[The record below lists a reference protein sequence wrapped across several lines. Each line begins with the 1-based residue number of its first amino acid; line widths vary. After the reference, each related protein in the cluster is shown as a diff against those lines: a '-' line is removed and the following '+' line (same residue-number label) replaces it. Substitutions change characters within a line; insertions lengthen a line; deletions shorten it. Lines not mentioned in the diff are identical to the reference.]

1 MIFNSKQLE
10 RLENI
15 HDSSGIFEDEV
26 GEQSNQEMGEAAM
39 EWRSGLI
46 EEAAESVKRAKT
58 RPVDP
63 GMTYEINSLLFDRE
77 ARRFGRVQRSVP
89 GNLKIAYLTGGER
102 EYGNL
107 DLDGYLVEYGPQKP
121 VSELAAQLGQ
131 NPVDVMLQLDRLG
144 IQPVEETDALED
156 GAESQDAQ
164 EPSAF
169 PRTGEGMPVEDE
181 FSQEGASAQDEDSDG
196 FDLPSGVDGEATS
209 DGNALAQKRGRRK
222 TQEAQ
227 PRAKAGRKKA
237 ASKAKTGKKSRSIKP
252 PPLTAGPSNPIDDP
266 NGYIRKNYLTMSN
279 REMARVTG
287 LSEHTIRRKL
297 GEWGLKR
304 KK

>member
-15 HDSSGIFEDEV
+15 HDSSGIFEDDAS
-26 GEQSNQEMGEAAM
+26 EQNTQEISEAAM
-39 EWRSGLI
+39 EWRSALI

-63 GMTYEINSLLFDRE
+63 NITYEINSLLFDRE
-77 ARRFGRVQRSVP
+77 TRRFGRVQRSVP
-89 GNLKIAYLTGGER
+89 GSLKIGYLTGGER

-107 DLDGYLVEYGPQKP
+107 DIELYLTEFGAQKAL
-121 VSELAAQLGQ
+121 SELAGQLGLA
-131 NPVDVMLQLDRLG
+131 PLDVMLQLDRLG
-144 IQPVEETDALED
+144 IQPLEETVNDEETAEGSDAKGQLDGEKGAGGTSGKLAGENEASANAKNAAAPGGAAA
-156 GAESQDAQ
+156 GAE
-164 EPSAF
+164 
-169 PRTGEGMPVEDE
+169 
-181 FSQEGASAQDEDSDG
+181 
-196 FDLPSGVDGEATS
+196 EAAIPTTP
-209 DGNALAQKRGRRK
+209 AAKQKRAAG
-222 TQEAQ
+222 T
-227 PRAKAGRKKA
+227 KATRKK
-237 ASKAKTGKKSRSIKP
+237 SGTKAKTGKKSRAVKP
-252 PPLTAGPSNPIDDP
+252 PPLSAGPSNPIDDP
-266 NGYIRKNYLTMSN
+266 NGYIRKNYLEMSN